1 MKVKKHVCNE
11 EFDEYEGVVESQEL
25 LDPDDDMRLV
35 FDVRNFTYCPEDAI
49 VERGLFNAS
58 DYIKALNKGIELA
71 KAGYDRVEIE
81 D

>member
-1 MKVKKHVCNE
+1 MKIKKYVCQE
-11 EFDEYEGVVESQEL
+11 EFDDYEGVVESQEL

-35 FDVRNFTYCPEDAI
+35 FDVRNFTFCPEDAI

-58 DYIKALNKGIELA
+58 DYIGALNKGIELA

>member
-1 MKVKKHVCNE
+1 MKIKKYVCQE
-11 EFDEYEGVVESQEL
+11 EFDDYESVVESQEL

-35 FDVRNFTYCPEDAI
+35 FDVRNFTFCPEDAI

-58 DYIKALNKGIELA
+58 DYIRALNKGIELA

-81 D
+81 G